1 MKNKKVLLIVLVLAA
16 VSAGLTAW
24 RISSRRF
31 VPKLQNEKQVIA
43 YQDSGKVELYYHNPE
58 NSAPTEIRV
67 EVWMEDGSDEVVRTA
82 VQPGETVT
90 LLERENA
97 KSFRFDC
104 PGIYG
109 GRIMVY
115 DLESGRLKERIEPLE
130 FRLYESS
137 KDAYDSLVPPAD
149 TERKLVLEEKEHR
162 IEKMQMSV
170 DLKTEEIRAGINGLC
185 AERREL
191 NSYIYAE
198 IDGKERLIA
207 KSEHIAPNSIIFDIY
222 LEPGIAGLLHE
233 GDVILNAH
241 TDSYYTDSGEFYDS
255 IPTEIIY
262 VYRSE

>member
-16 VSAGLTAW
+16 VSAGLTAR

-58 NSAPTEIRV
+58 DSAPVEIRIYIWAV
-67 EVWMEDGSDEVVRTA
+67 DGSDEVARA
-82 VQPGETVT
+82 LVQPNETVT
-90 LLERENA
+90 ILEGENVPRWR
-97 KSFRFDC
+97 SGF
-104 PGIYG
+104 YG
-109 GRIMVY
+109 GRILVF
-115 DLESGRLKERIEPLE
+115 DSESGRLKERIEPLE

-170 DLKTEEIRAGINGLC
+170 NLKTEEIRAGINGLC

-198 IDGKERLIA
+198 IDGEERLIA